1 MCGGIVTA
9 SQRTIANAIFMGVL
23 VAIAANAMLYVA
35 KTANPL
41 IAADDWYYLDTIVRK
56 AAAGELS
63 FSDLLIKRSYLDHS
77 QPLRKLVLLF
87 EYRYFDLD
95 YGIGGIIGV
104 MAAFLNLG
112 IIWRMIR
119 AAGIPEESRRGLLL
133 LAFAALTAVYLSL
146 NSAIVFSWPLLTLG
160 YTSHIFI
167 LCFLWATWR
176 AYLDP
181 STRRLCIL
189 LISSLLLDVV
199 ADDTALIMT
208 LAAAIALMVSSWR
221 QHRSRQAA
229 TVIAISVAAYIA
241 YLMVRWLSGAN
252 AAGVEAA
259 QAIAASSGVIRET
272 PGITDLLAGLWKHAE
287 QMPEALIVPLVAS
300 VAHRFQLRAW
310 LGPETAQLELV
321 IAALLV
327 AAHGWFW
334 WHALR
339 GKENM
344 VTYVATSVMLFFY
357 GLIAGLLLAR
367 ISLHGANFMWQPR
380 YVLVFEWNII
390 ALLLMA
396 IGQICFLEGGR
407 VAAASTSRGAFIG
420 HGVLAASALLLLLL
434 QLPLSHYSWARYK
447 YASVS
452 QQRSAVR
459 MGTMAA
465 NPAMVLEECTRKPGS
480 CRYDPKQRI
489 EGLRFLKQN
498 RLNLFSPSFRARNRL
513 YPDANSL
520 PQ

>member
-1 MCGGIVTA
+1 MTA
-9 SQRTIANAIFMGVL
+9 SQRIMANAIFMGVL
-23 VAIAANAMLYVA
+23 VAIAANAILYVA

-56 AAAGELS
+56 AADGELG
-63 FSDLLIKRSYLDHS
+63 FADLLIKRSYLDHS

-119 AAGIPEESRRGLLL
+119 VAGILEESRRGLLL
-133 LAFAALTAVYLSL
+133 LAYAALTAVYLSL

-160 YTSHIFI
+160 YSSHIFI

-181 STRRLCIL
+181 RAWRLCML
-189 LISSLLLDVV
+189 LISCLLLDVV

-208 LAAAIALMVSSWR
+208 VAAAIALLFSGWR
-221 QHRSRQAA
+221 QQRPRQAA
-229 TVIAISVAAYIA
+229 ATIAISVAAYIA
-241 YLMVRWLSGAN
+241 YLMLRWLSGAD

-259 QAIAASSGVIRET
+259 QAMAASSGVIRET
-272 PGITDLLAGLWKHAE
+272 PAITDLFTGLWRNAG
-287 QMPEALIVPLVAS
+287 QIPETLIVPLVAS

-310 LGPETAQLELV
+310 MGPETAQFELM

-334 WHALR
+334 WYALR

-344 VTYVATSVMLFFY
+344 VTYVATAAMLLFY
-357 GLIAGLLLAR
+357 GSVAGLLLAR

-396 IGQICFLEGGR
+396 IGQICIMEEGAR
-407 VAAASTSRGAFIG
+407 MAAATTPRGTVIG

-452 QQRSAVR
+452 QQRSAVK
-459 MGTMAA
+459 MGKMAA
-465 NPAMVLEECTRKPGS
+465 NPAMVIEECTHKPGS

-498 RLNLFSPSFRARNRL
+498 RLNVFSPSFRARNRL
-513 YPDANSL
+513 YPDARSL